1 VTENKLTAVGGH
13 VRIQRPGE
21 GLRALK
27 RSDPA
32 TEPNGA
38 PLVNMTWS
46 ATKPWGDS
54 PAGAR
59 AYGQNAVAFAG
70 TGVGIQVCTTKHSD
84 TNMRPTGPD
93 GARPG

>member
-1 VTENKLTAVGGH
+1 
-13 VRIQRPGE
+13 
-21 GLRALK
+21 
-27 RSDPA
+27 
-32 TEPNGA
+32 
-38 PLVNMTWS
+38 MTWS

-84 TNMRPTGPD
+84 TNMRPKGPD